1 MLFDYDDEN
10 EKSIYEYAKNLES
23 KTFQDI
29 IDEYN
34 ESPIKS
40 YNSLHNPLSP
50 TIAED
55 DGGYLRN
62 ENAKGELGNLLEKYY
77 FGYMPNSKQEADFPK
92 VGIEL
97 KQTCVNLKKN
107 GEYSAGERLSI
118 TNISYEEPVQPDFY
132 KSHVWKKIKRIL
144 LVHYLREKT
153 KERLDY
159 QILFVNLFTPPAE
172 DLEII
177 INDYNKINAKLI
189 SGLAHE
195 ISESDTLYLGACTK
209 GSTAL
214 KSWQPQYYG
223 DNRPAKK
230 RNYCLK
236 RSYMDYILHAYI
248 LRKKV
253 PYESIIKNTTD
264 LSQTTFEE
272 YITEKINRN
281 IGITDKELCVQ
292 FNQAYNIKNKSL
304 WSNLAF
310 RMLGIKSN
318 RAEEFAK
325 ANIIVKSIRLDED
338 GKMSEHISIPSFKFK
353 EFVKEDWESSFV
365 FEYFSETKFL
375 FVIYK
380 KDGETYKL
388 LGSQLWNMPYI
399 DLNNT
404 VQEGWRKIQDCI
416 KNGVKFEIT
425 ENSIKNNIPKIN
437 DNPIIHIRPHTGK
450 AAYRMHNGYTKGN
463 IKYADE
469 LPNGEWMTKHSFWI
483 NKAYI
488 LSQLKYK

>member
-1 MLFDYDDEN
+1 
-10 EKSIYEYAKNLES
+10 
-23 KTFQDI
+23 
-29 IDEYN
+29 
-34 ESPIKS
+34 
-40 YNSLHNPLSP
+40 
-50 TIAED
+50 
-55 DGGYLRN
+55 
-62 ENAKGELGNLLEKYY
+62 
-77 FGYMPNSKQEADFPK
+77 
-92 VGIEL
+92 
-97 KQTCVNLKKN
+97 
-107 GEYSAGERLSI
+107 
-118 TNISYEEPVQPDFY
+118 
-132 KSHVWKKIKRIL
+132 
-144 LVHYLREKT
+144 
-153 KERLDY
+153 
-159 QILFVNLFTPPAE
+159 
-172 DLEII
+172 
-177 INDYNKINAKLI
+177 
-189 SGLAHE
+189 
-195 ISESDTLYLGACTK
+195 
-209 GSTAL
+209 
-214 KSWQPQYYG
+214 
-223 DNRPAKK
+223 
-230 RNYCLK
+230 
-236 RSYMDYILHAYI
+236 MDYILHAYI

-450 AAYRMHNGYTKGN
+450 AAYRLHNGYTKGN